1 MINELIANGI
11 TPWVTLWHWDTPS
24 AIHNNT
30 STGSFL
36 SSDIIDKFENYADF
50 VFGAFGDRV
59 KHWLTLNEPW
69 TVALIGYY
77 AGSHAPGRCS
87 NESVKCLKSGGG
99 GNNSTEPYIATHN
112 MILSHAKA
120 VQTYRQKYQAK

>member
-1 MINELIANGI
+1 MINELIANDI

-24 AIHNNT
+24 ALHNNT
-30 STGSFL
+30 STGGFL
-36 SSDIIDKFENYADF
+36 SKDIVEKFADYADF
-50 VFGAFGDRV
+50 AFGAFGDRV

-69 TVALIGYY
+69 TVAINGYLS
-77 AGSHAPGRCS
+77 GSHAPGRCS
-87 NESVKCLKSGGG
+87 NESEKCLKSGG

-120 VQTYRQKYQAK
+120 VQTYRTKYQAK